1 MPFTAK
7 LSRRFYDHFGDELTN
22 EFVDLI
28 NGMDA
33 TYKSELREM
42 NELNFAR
49 FDAKLEQRVAELR
62 TEIVATR
69 AEMRAEMHA
78 QKADLIKWVH
88 ETAQRP
94 AGEYW
99 DLQLIQNYIYPRAT
113 YGEEPFAGNLAQPA
127 DKMIN
132 IFPLGDINV
141 VVVGG
146 GTNGYWQ
153 IIGATYRKTISV
165 DAWR

>member
-33 TYKSELREM
+33 TYKSDLREM

-69 AEMRAEMHA
+69 AEMRTEIVALCADVRAEMHA
-78 QKADLIKWVH
+78 QKADLIKWMFLFF
-88 ETAQRP
+88 TGSA
-94 AGEYW
+94 
-99 DLQLIQNYIYPRAT
+99 
-113 YGEEPFAGNLAQPA
+113 LA
-127 DKMIN
+127 
-132 IFPLGDINV
+132 NV
-141 VVVGG
+141 LL
-146 GTNGYWQ
+146 
-153 IIGATYRKTISV
+153 K
-165 DAWR
+165 

>member
-1 MPFTAK
+1 MPLTAK

-62 TEIVATR
+62 TEIVAMR
-69 AEMRAEMHA
+69 AEMHTEMHA
-78 QKADLIKWVH
+78 QKADLIKWMFLFF
-88 ETAQRP
+88 TGSA
-94 AGEYW
+94 
-99 DLQLIQNYIYPRAT
+99 
-113 YGEEPFAGNLAQPA
+113 LA
-127 DKMIN
+127 
-132 IFPLGDINV
+132 NV
-141 VVVGG
+141 LL
-146 GTNGYWQ
+146 
-153 IIGATYRKTISV
+153 R
-165 DAWR
+165 

>member
-49 FDAKLEQRVAELR
+49 FDAKLEQRMAELR
-62 TEIVATR
+62 TEIVALR

-78 QKADLIKWVH
+78 QKADLIKWMFLFF
-88 ETAQRP
+88 TGSA
-94 AGEYW
+94 
-99 DLQLIQNYIYPRAT
+99 
-113 YGEEPFAGNLAQPA
+113 LA
-127 DKMIN
+127 
-132 IFPLGDINV
+132 NV
-141 VVVGG
+141 LL
-146 GTNGYWQ
+146 
-153 IIGATYRKTISV
+153 K
-165 DAWR
+165 